1 MEKRLEELEKE
12 FSSNLKIGLDD
23 EKVRENRE
31 KYGVNALEE
40 KKKTSLFVRFLL
52 QFKDVL
58 IIILLIAAAV
68 SVIVDPHEFV
78 DSLIILFVV
87 IVNAILGVFQEN
99 KAEKSLEALKSMSA
113 PTAKVVRTNSIIQI
127 GHSIIPIN

>member
-58 IIILLIAAAV
+58 IIILC
-68 SVIVDPHEFV
+68 
-78 DSLIILFVV
+78 
-87 IVNAILGVFQEN
+87 
-99 KAEKSLEALKSMSA
+99 
-113 PTAKVVRTNSIIQI
+113 
-127 GHSIIPIN
+127 